1 MCPDPSLPMPPSLKP
16 LSFLISRDMGGIINK
31 SSGSG
36 RTKSTRCQSV
46 LGGVDSESFEGGDEV
61 LFIFKRVPRG
71 AMHML
76 VLTVS
81 SDRGDSNKDG
91 HQNSMQCFL
100 GSGSPQSSFLLG
112 PQCVWPTMDRE
123 VPHLAAMPR
132 VEVPSPASGLT

>member
-1 MCPDPSLPMPPSLKP
+1 MSPLLKS
-16 LSFLISRDMGGIINK
+16 LSFLISREMGGIINK

-36 RTKSTRCQSV
+36 RTKTACCQSV
-46 LGGVDSESFEGGDEV
+46 LGGINGESFEGGDEH
-61 LFIFKRVPRG
+61 VPRV
-71 AMHML
+71 ALHML

-81 SDRGDSNKDG
+81 SDRGGSNKDG

-100 GSGSPQSSFLLG
+100 GSGLPQSSFLLG

-123 VPHLAAMPR
+123 VSHLGAMPR